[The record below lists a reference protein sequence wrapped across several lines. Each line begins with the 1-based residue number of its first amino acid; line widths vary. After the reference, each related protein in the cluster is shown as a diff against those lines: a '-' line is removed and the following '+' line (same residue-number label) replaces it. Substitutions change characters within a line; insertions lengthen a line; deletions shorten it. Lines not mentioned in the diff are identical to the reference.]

1 MGKNIIN
8 RPGEHVELENSLCV
22 TGHLLPT
29 PAQKDFA
36 TEPELFWRVQVNPT
50 QGQAASSEPFPHTV
64 HFPKPAFPIPGQCRA
79 GRSCP
84 PAQAPPAW
92 AGSTGLRTLQSK
104 SLSVPWT
111 LHLPWGFSSVF
122 SKKKKSHHKLSEAFF
137 SDRDERLNEVS
148 SGSGDVWLKSI
159 SSSSGGKSESRAYKG
174 KTYLIYIISIIS
186 SISNVHYTGYT
197 LLAGVWMSAVL

>member
-50 QGQAASSEPFPHTV
+50 QGQAATSEPFPHTV
-64 HFPKPAFPIPGQCRA
+64 HFPKPAFPIPGQCKA

-92 AGSTGLRTLQSK
+92 AGSLGLRTLQSK

-122 SKKKKSHHKLSEAFF
+122 SQKKPSQTVWGVFLWQGWEAEWGIVGLWGCVVEIHFF
-137 SDRDERLNEVS
+137 KIRR
-148 SGSGDVWLKSI
+148 
-159 SSSSGGKSESRAYKG
+159 
-174 KTYLIYIISIIS
+174 
-186 SISNVHYTGYT
+186 
-197 LLAGVWMSAVL
+197 